1 MPAPDTTPPL
11 APTIAAGVA
20 GRDGAAGLATA
31 AAPAPP
37 SASGPGP
44 IVCTVDVVLLTLH
57 EQVLHVLLHRRE
69 REPFAGRLALPGGFI
84 HPQQDASAWHAAARV
99 LAEKTGITSP
109 YLEQLATW
117 SGSQRDPRGW
127 SLSVVYC
134 ALVPPELVA
143 ADGTRL
149 ALLPVA
155 GLPPLPFD
163 HGEIVA
169 HAVQRVRTKSG
180 YSSLP
185 VYLCGEVFT
194 LPQLQAVYE
203 AVLGEP
209 ISKVSFRRKVEE
221 LGMLEEVPGQRAGG
235 AHRPAQLWRL
245 RPAVRAAWALAL
257 SERGLNSRG

>member
-1 MPAPDTTPPL
+1 MTL
-11 APTIAAGVA
+11 
-20 GRDGAAGLATA
+20 
-31 AAPAPP
+31 
-37 SASGPGP
+37 P
-44 IVCTVDVVLLTLH
+44 ILCTVDVVLLTLH
-57 EQVLHVLLHRRE
+57 EQALHVLLLRRE
-69 REPFAGRLALPGGFI
+69 REPFAGSLALPGGFI
-84 HPQQDASAWHAAARV
+84 HTAHDASAWDAAARV

-127 SLSVVYC
+127 SVSVVYY
-134 ALVPPELVA
+134 ALVPPAIVPPSDARLQLCPVA
-143 ADGTRL
+143 ALSQGAL
-149 ALLPVA
+149 A
-155 GLPPLPFD
+155 LPFD
-163 HGEIVA
+163 HAGIIEL
-169 HAVQRVRTKSG
+169 AVQRVRTKSQ

-209 ISKVSFRRKVEE
+209 LNKVSFRRKVEE
-221 LGMLEEVPGQRAGG
+221 LDMLEAVPGQLAGG

-245 RPAVRAAWALAL
+245 RAEFLRELSV